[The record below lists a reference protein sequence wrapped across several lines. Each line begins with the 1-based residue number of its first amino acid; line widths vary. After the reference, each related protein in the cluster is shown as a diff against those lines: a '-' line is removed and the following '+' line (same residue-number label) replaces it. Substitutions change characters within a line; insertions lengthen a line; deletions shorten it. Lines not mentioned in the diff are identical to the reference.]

1 MRKAFIIL
9 TGIIFTLLFS
19 ACKQFTADIDDY
31 LGYWSS
37 EAFILSS
44 EIDKETHNDRSGM
57 ASVASADDVTVTLKV
72 RNPRSFRFVM
82 PSPSETRNIV
92 EFAHFSG
99 TKPIANNQ
107 YEMKQ
112 LSADTLQL
120 VYKDSFLKNSEWGE
134 KDISSTITLYADD
147 GRVFKQTFTVP
158 LKANTRPPKP
168 RYVVAKTKGETAYY
182 VLCIT
187 VPDMDK
193 KLQGDQR
200 LHKDIKHIRINETE
214 YTFSVNTAQTAFTKP
229 DNEVFIMH
237 DDIEK
242 LGGSNADDVPTD
254 SSWVLY
260 YQTNVKVEVGTA
272 KKDYTIRLVDE
283 KGLVSEKLDAS
294 TNPNKPKIEE
304 PAIAKGRKISGS
316 GSEADPVR
324 IGTDSSGAELSL
336 SSAPAHTK
344 VHCTLTEIGSTD
356 SPTSYKGN
364 PVTVPLPLNGAGEKN
379 YKLEYYADGTG
390 FEATAKKTV
399 YYKILQ
405 EYKVTFSVAGGEG
418 ELKGDYN
425 DGSFHSAAT
434 QNGGAEAKLEKVPH
448 GTFVTFTATPNTSNG
463 YEVDSWEVSP
473 GRFESGGGTGTSAAL
488 KVTGDK
494 TVKVKFKKKGVT
506 VTYSVDGGQ
515 GGQIQAGSDSPTT
528 SGRTS
533 VTHGGSITFTA
544 YPNEAHG
551 YEVEKWMVDGNE
563 VTGYKSTKYT
573 LSGITGDK
581 TVTVK
586 FKKKVYNV
594 TFSVAGGQGRLAGK
608 RGDTNKEQ
616 TVRNGESAI
625 TFADVP
631 YGSTMSF
638 TATADE
644 GWEVEGWRVLSGNFA
659 TGGGSGAAN
668 ATATLTVDGHKTV
681 TVKFKPGELHFNSGG
696 PDAWKRLREEA
707 AKTEGSHTIVINGEI
722 TSPDGNNEITLG
734 RDLTI
739 QGKDSSAVLNANGI
753 TRIFRV
759 ENDKTLILKDITL
772 KNAQV
777 GSTNKGGGVYI
788 ENGGTLIMQGSTT
801 ITNCKAGDGGGVYVD
816 GTFKMEGRALVTP
829 ESNTDN
835 EVYLES
841 GKTVTVTGALTHTPA
856 AKIRVADYQKNR
868 VLAVGEHAKKENFQL
883 APVGGKNWR
892 YKKVGD
898 EIKFVTGKLTYT
910 IEKIISI
917 EEHDNGNGSDAE
929 YYWTMQINGK
939 NVSKRTHHDSWKPE
953 TKETKKKG
961 KVPELEINGHQ
972 TVLFN
977 YTDKETVGAYFWIRE
992 EDHGLGDD
1000 DTVADV
1006 TKDIT
1011 YENDQLKFEG
1021 KTISFGQEKSFRLE
1035 FRSNEGDVDVVCRI
1049 GWEDE

>member
-1 MRKAFIIL
+1 MDSWEVSPGRFESGGG
-9 TGIIFTLLFS
+9 TGTS
-19 ACKQFTADIDDY
+19 AALKVT
-31 LGYWSS
+31 GN
-37 EAFILSS
+37 
-44 EIDKETHNDRSGM
+44 TT
-57 ASVASADDVTVTLKV
+57 VTVKFKKKV
-72 RNPRSFRFVM
+72 
-82 PSPSETRNIV
+82 
-92 EFAHFSG
+92 
-99 TKPIANNQ
+99 
-107 YEMKQ
+107 Y
-112 LSADTLQL
+112 
-120 VYKDSFLKNSEWGE
+120 
-134 KDISSTITLYADD
+134 
-147 GRVFKQTFTVP
+147 
-158 LKANTRPPKP
+158 
-168 RYVVAKTKGETAYY
+168 
-182 VLCIT
+182 
-187 VPDMDK
+187 
-193 KLQGDQR
+193 
-200 LHKDIKHIRINETE
+200 
-214 YTFSVNTAQTAFTKP
+214 
-229 DNEVFIMH
+229 
-237 DDIEK
+237 
-242 LGGSNADDVPTD
+242 
-254 SSWVLY
+254 
-260 YQTNVKVEVGTA
+260 NV
-272 KKDYTIRLVDE
+272 R
-283 KGLVSEKLDAS
+283 
-294 TNPNKPKIEE
+294 
-304 PAIAKGRKISGS
+304 
-316 GSEADPVR
+316 
-324 IGTDSSGAELSL
+324 
-336 SSAPAHTK
+336 
-344 VHCTLTEIGSTD
+344 
-356 SPTSYKGN
+356 
-364 PVTVPLPLNGAGEKN
+364 
-379 YKLEYYADGTG
+379 
-390 FEATAKKTV
+390 
-399 YYKILQ
+399 
-405 EYKVTFSVAGGEG
+405 FSVAGGEG
-418 ELKGDYN
+418 ELQGDYN

-448 GTFVTFTATPNTSNG
+448 GTSITFTATPNTSNG

-473 GRFESGGGTGTSAAL
+473 GTFATGGGTGTSAAL
-488 KVTGDK
+488 KVTGDT

-506 VTYSVDGGQ
+506 VTYSVDGRQ

-608 RGDTNKEQ
+608 RDDTNQEQ

-644 GWEVEGWRVLSGNFA
+644 GWEVEGWRVLSGSFA

-681 TVKFKPGELHFNSGG
+681 TVKFRPGVFNLESDA
-696 PDAWKRLREEA
+696 PDAWNELKKEA
-707 AKTEGSHTIVINGEI
+707 KKKEGAHTIVINGEI

-739 QGKDSSAVLNANGI
+739 QGKNSSAVLNANGI
-753 TRIFRV
+753 TRIFKV

-788 ENGGTLIMQGSTT
+788 DNGGTLIMQGSTT
-801 ITNCKAGDGGGVYVD
+801 ITNCKAGDGGGVYVN
-816 GTFKMEGRALVTP
+816 GTFKMEGSALVTP

-868 VLAVGEHAKKENFQL
+868 VLAVGERAKKENFKL

-917 EEHDNGNGSDAE
+917 KEHDTGTDAE
-929 YYWTMQINGK
+929 YYWTMKVNGE
-939 NVSKRTHHDSWKPE
+939 NVHSLDRDSAWKP
-953 TKETKKKG
+953 KKKG
-961 KVPELEINGHQ
+961 KTYNINSSQ
-972 TVLFN
+972 EVLFD
-977 YTDKETVGAYFWIRE
+977 YTDEKTVGADFLIKE
-992 EDHGLGDD
+992 KDKSPNPDD
-1000 DTVADV
+1000 IIANV
-1006 TKDIT
+1006 TKDIK
-1011 YENDQLKFEG
+1011 YKNDQLEFNQ
-1021 KTISFGQEKSFRLE
+1021 KTIPLNQGSTISLDQEKSFLLE
-1035 FRSNEGDVDVVCRI
+1035 FHNKDEGEVDVVCRI
-1049 GWEDE
+1049 RWEDK